1 MNAPT
6 PQGATAPVVD
16 PDRLPAEVRAS
27 IQAQAPAFELE
38 PPELVAPPTPE
49 AIRALVETIKARDDL
64 SEAAIA
70 DAIGMKKQNF
80 SHAKTGYR
88 GKTLSAEQW
97 RALQDLAQ
105 GENYPQSERETVT
118 EPRRC
123 RETADMFEASVD
135 NSVTDPAPFDL
146 AEAIAQG
153 AEITA
158 RAGELEAD
166 SDLQADLERL
176 AEYEHQHQPVELAC
190 FSPDEGK
197 TADAPLAEVQAPE
210 S

>member
-1 MNAPT
+1 MTRLESHSGTSAKI
-6 PQGATAPVVD
+6 D
-16 PDRLPAEVRAS
+16 PANLPAEIRAS
-27 IQAQAPAFELE
+27 IQAQAPAFDLE
-38 PPELVAPPTPE
+38 PPESTGKAPAVELIDTLLSRGWKKGRIAE
-49 AIRALVETIKARDDL
+49 AIGVHPAQITRILKGEQGASAETYRRLLALVESGALPDDP
-64 SEAAIA
+64 IA
-70 DAIGMKKQNF
+70 PD
-80 SHAKTGYR
+80 TG
-88 GKTLSAEQW
+88 
-97 RALQDLAQ
+97 
-105 GENYPQSERETVT
+105 
-118 EPRRC
+118 
-123 RETADMFEASVD
+123 ASVEPTRCAATVD
-135 NSVTDPAPFDL
+135 LFESAPFDL

-166 SDLQADLERL
+166 SDLQTDLERL